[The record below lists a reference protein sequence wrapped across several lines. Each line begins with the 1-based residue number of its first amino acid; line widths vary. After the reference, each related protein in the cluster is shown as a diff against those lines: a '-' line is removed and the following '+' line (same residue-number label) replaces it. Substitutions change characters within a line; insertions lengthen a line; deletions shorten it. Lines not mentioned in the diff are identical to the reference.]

1 MHRFRNNPLT
11 LGVLSMI
18 AAASSGVAARAIA
31 QQDAAATNDA
41 QPTQFL
47 RVSDDSD
54 VVSLEIAIT
63 DYQSPDG
70 GPVVSLVGVA
80 HISDASYYEQL
91 QRELEGFDV
100 VLYESVM
107 PPGAGGA
114 GGDTADERAQ
124 STRAVLGFLA
134 GQIEALQDRSGAYPE
149 SLDALQSHITTDDSR
164 LGGWVGRARTD
175 GWGNPV
181 RYQLA
186 DTSDGYILLSTGAD
200 GSVGGD
206 GEATDIV
213 AHDDAK
219 VQSIR
224 DVILAS
230 EKAGDDNL
238 QAQLAEALNLAF
250 QLEAINYNR
259 PDWICSDMSLDQV
272 QRSLAEKG
280 SNFEVLGAT
289 LDGASLPAKVVKIL
303 LSVMKLAD
311 AFLDNTIADTFKVVL
326 IEVLGD
332 PAITQASFAQLGA
345 GFEEVIINERNQ
357 VAVDDLVETLAK
369 AEQDDRI
376 AIFYGAGHMPDLAE
390 RLSDQ
395 LGLEETSQRWLPAM
409 AVDLDASAVTKRDI
423 AMIRR
428 MVKQSMQMQMR

>member
-1 MHRFRNNPLT
+1 MHR
-11 LGVLSMI
+11 LSKRSL
-18 AAASSGVAARAIA
+18 ALSAFALVAAGSWLSQRAVAQDEKPAASE
-31 QQDAAATNDA
+31 DA

-47 RVSDDSD
+47 RVSDEGD
-54 VVSLEIAIT
+54 VVALEIAIT
-63 DYQSPDG
+63 DYQSPEG

-80 HISDASYYEQL
+80 HISDGSYYEQL
-91 QRELEGFDV
+91 QRELDAFDV

-114 GGDTADERAQ
+114 GGDTADERAE

-134 GQIEALQDRSGAYPE
+134 GQIESLRERSGAYPE
-149 SLDALQSHITTDDSR
+149 SLDALEGQITTADSR
-164 LGGWVGRARTD
+164 LGGWVGRARID

-181 RYQLA
+181 RYRPA
-186 DTSDGYILLSTGAD
+186 ETSGGYILLSTGSD
-200 GSVGGD
+200 GSVGG
-206 GEATDIV
+206 EREPADIV
-213 AHDDAK
+213 AHDDTK

-224 DVILAS
+224 DVIVAS
-230 EKAGDDNL
+230 ERAGDDNL

-250 QLEAINYNR
+250 QLEAIDYNR

-272 QRSLAEKG
+272 QRSLEEKG

-332 PAITQASFAQLGA
+332 PSITQASFAQLGE

-357 VAVDDLVETLAK
+357 VAVDC
-369 AEQDDRI
+369 
-376 AIFYGAGHMPDLAE
+376 
-390 RLSDQ
+390 
-395 LGLEETSQRWLPAM
+395 
-409 AVDLDASAVTKRDI
+409 
-423 AMIRR
+423 
-428 MVKQSMQMQMR
+428 